1 MAEQVHE
8 KIKERKMNRPK
19 LIHGF
24 LFILPLILFLP
35 GRAQGDA
42 AQQYKKSYQLEAAG
56 KAPAALKALQRCP
69 ASQKKT
75 YFYQARLG
83 WLHYLAADYPGAITA
98 YKKATSLEPRAIE
111 PVLGIMLPQIALRR
125 WKDVAASARSALRK
139 DAKNF
144 LAQSRLSWALYNLGR
159 FAESARVYRR
169 VLELYPANLEMRSG
183 LGWAQLKQG
192 KAVAAK
198 QTFGSVLAVS
208 PQNRAA
214 LDGMAASSSTP

>member
-1 MAEQVHE
+1 MHQLNV
-8 KIKERKMNRPK
+8 IN
-19 LIHGF
+19 G
-24 LFILPLILFLP
+24 LILSLTLSLSFP
-35 GRAQGDA
+35 GSAQGDA

-69 ASQKKT
+69 AAQQKT

-83 WLHYLAADYPGAITA
+83 WLRYLAADYPGAITA

-125 WKDVAASARSALRK
+125 WKDVAASARSVLRK

-144 LAQSRLSWALYNLGR
+144 LAQSRLAWALYNLGR
-159 FAESARVYRR
+159 FAESTRVYRR

-192 KAVAAK
+192 KAAAAK

-208 PQNRAA
+208 PQNRVA
-214 LDGMAASSSTP
+214 LDGMAASSSTL